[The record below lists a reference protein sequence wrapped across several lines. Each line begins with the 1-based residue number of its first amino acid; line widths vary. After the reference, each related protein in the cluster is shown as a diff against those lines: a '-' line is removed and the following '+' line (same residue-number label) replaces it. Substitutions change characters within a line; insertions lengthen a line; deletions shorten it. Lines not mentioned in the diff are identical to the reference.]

1 MNDASTEGEPS
12 SASLGEANATT
23 GVDPFCNIHPQKDIV
38 MYCEGCEEGVC
49 KACIV
54 GQHKAH
60 DIIEVREAAQ
70 ECKKWLSE
78 STSPSKTTCV

>member
-38 MYCEGCEEGVC
+38 MYCEGCKEGVC
-49 KACIV
+49 LACIV
-54 GQHKAH
+54 G
-60 DIIEVREAAQ
+60 
-70 ECKKWLSE
+70 
-78 STSPSKTTCV
+78 